1 MTDST
6 TRSADIAPTHLTLAG
21 AAFVV
26 AANAVL
32 FALLAYGA
40 NSGGWLVAR
49 DEAVLDW
56 FVEHRTD
63 GWIRAARLLSTLGSF
78 GSLSILGA
86 TLGIWL
92 WRRRSRPVWAVVP
105 IATLCAASLT
115 STVLK
120 SIFDRSRPPVAL
132 HATTV
137 NLAGSFPSGHAT
149 DAAAF
154 CLAAAFTLSLT
165 VARRVWHQVALVACG
180 VIAAAMVGLSRLLLG
195 VHWLSDVLAGW
206 TLGTAYAVAMV
217 VTTWYL
223 TTRVPTSAPTQR
235 AGIC

>member
-6 TRSADIAPTHLTLAG
+6 TRSADIAPTRLTVAG
-21 AAFVV
+21 ATSVVV
-26 AANAVL
+26 ANAIL
-32 FALLAYGA
+32 FALLAFGA
-40 NSGGWLVAR
+40 AGGGWLVAR
-49 DEAVLDW
+49 DEAVLEW

-63 GWIRAARLLSTLGSF
+63 GWIRAARLVSTLGSF
-78 GSLSILGA
+78 GSLSVIGVVLGF
-86 TLGIWL
+86 WL

-105 IATLCAASLT
+105 IVTLGAASLA

-120 SIFDRSRPPVAL
+120 AIFDRSRPPVAV

-137 NLAGSFPSGHAT
+137 TLAGSFPSGHAT

-165 VARRVWHQVALVACG
+165 VARRVWHQVALVASG
-180 VIAAAMVGLSRLLLG
+180 LIAAATVGSSRLVLG

-206 TLGTAYAVAMV
+206 TLGTAYAVATV
-217 VTTWYL
+217 VTTWYM
-223 TTRVPTSAPTQR
+223 TTRVPTTESTR
-235 AGIC
+235 